1 MDRALLQ
8 DRRVWIAGG
17 VIAAL
22 ILFAASWF
30 MLISPKVD
38 STDSLNQQKGDAQTA
53 NDLLAA
59 KNNKLARES
68 RNLSALK
75 AKLQQAVAGLPAD
88 SGLADFTREVTSAAA
103 TQHVTLTTIA
113 ITPPTAQT
121 AAPAAAPADSSG
133 TGATTS
139 SPSATPSADPT
150 AAATDTGATVSI
162 NATLTSSGSLPQQT
176 AFLKD
181 LQDGARRMLVT
192 SSQVSVAS
200 GSRVSSVDSATTMT
214 TQVTIFTSPGTADD
228 LAALKATVAGK

>member
-22 ILFAASWF
+22 IIAAASWF

-53 NDLLAA
+53 NSVLAS
-59 KNNKLARES
+59 KNDKLKRES
-68 RNLSALK
+68 RNLDALK

-103 TQHVTLTTIA
+103 VRRVTLTTIE
-113 ITPPTAQT
+113 ITPPTAP
-121 AAPAAAPADSSG
+121 AAAAPADTSG

-139 SPSATPSADPT
+139 TPSAAPST
-150 AAATDTGATVSI
+150 SSTPAAGDTSGAVSI
-162 NATLTSSGSLPQQT
+162 DATLTTSGSLAQQT
-176 AFLKD
+176 GFLSD
-181 LQDGARRMLVT
+181 LQNGARRMLVT
-192 SSQVSVAS
+192 SSQVSVSS
-200 GSRVSSVDSATTMT
+200 GSRVSSVDAATTMT
-214 TQVTIFTSPGTADD
+214 TQLTIFTSPGTEGE